1 MDNNT
6 VQNDSRRIEIY
17 ELQKMLRLI
26 AQVQRNLPILNPD
39 GIYGVQT
46 ENVVRQFQE
55 QNGLPITGTVNFDT
69 WTKIS
74 EAYQDALFQTSPRL
88 SIFPFPRGN
97 YQTHMGEKS
106 DIIYIIQIILSAIS
120 VVYDEFENVT
130 LSGTYDA
137 STSDAVSEF
146 QKINNLPQ
154 TGLVDRITWD
164 SLAENYNEFS
174 DNPLYTS

>member
-1 MDNNT
+1 MDHNT
-6 VQNDSRRIEIY
+6 SQNDSRRIEIY

-26 AQVQRNLPILNPD
+26 AQVEQKLPILNLD
-39 GIYGVQT
+39 GIYGAQT
-46 ENVVRQFQE
+46 EDVVRKFQE
-55 QNGLPITGTVNFDT
+55 QTGLPITGTVNFET

-74 EAYQDALFQTSPRL
+74 EAYQNALFLTSPCL
-88 SIFPFPRGN
+88 PISPFPPGN

-120 VVYDEFENVT
+120 VAYDEFENVKPSGIYDT
-130 LSGTYDA
+130 L
-137 STSDAVSEF
+137 TSDAVSEF